1 MRFAGVQRQHGV
13 VVHAR
18 FLDMRQF
25 RQQKAEIHD
34 NFLRALGLTRSRK
47 PADMEVGCT
56 MRAVTNVYSFP
67 SGKGKGERHMGQL
80 SLSGMAAPY
89 RR

>member
-1 MRFAGVQRQHGV
+1 
-13 VVHAR
+13 
-18 FLDMRQF
+18 
-25 RQQKAEIHD
+25 
-34 NFLRALGLTRSRK
+34 
-47 PADMEVGCT
+47 

-89 RR
+89 RRWYAPACPHALPTQWFEKARPEAAASWRSQRSALQTHANAASMWR

>member
-13 VVHAR
+13 VVQAR
-18 FLDMRQF
+18 FLDVWQL

-34 NFLRALGLTRSRK
+34 SSLRAMGLTRSRK

-56 MRAVTNVYSFP
+56 MGAVTNVYSFP
-67 SGKGKGERHMGQL
+67 SGKGERHMGQL

>member
-1 MRFAGVQRQHGV
+1 VQRQHGV

-18 FLDMRQF
+18 FLDVRQF

-34 NFLRALGLTRSRK
+34 SSLRALGLTRSRK
-47 PADMEVGCT
+47 PADMEVGRT
-56 MRAVTNVYSFP
+56 MRAVTNVYSLP
-67 SGKGKGERHMGQL
+67 SGKGERHMGQL
-80 SLSGMAAPY
+80 SGMAAPY

>member
-1 MRFAGVQRQHGV
+1 MRFADVQRQHGV

-18 FLDMRQF
+18 FLDVRQL

-34 NFLRALGLTRSRK
+34 SSLQALGSTRSRK
-47 PADMEVGCT
+47 PADIEVGCT
-56 MRAVTNVYSFP
+56 MRALTKVYSFP

-80 SLSGMAAPY
+80 SGMAAPY